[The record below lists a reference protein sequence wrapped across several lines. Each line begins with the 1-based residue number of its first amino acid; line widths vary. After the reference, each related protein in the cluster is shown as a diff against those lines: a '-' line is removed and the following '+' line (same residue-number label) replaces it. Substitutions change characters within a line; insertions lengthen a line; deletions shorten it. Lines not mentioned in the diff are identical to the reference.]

1 VERVEP
7 GHTFDVPRTAL
18 LLTGSVKSLT
28 PLPADFSLAVQ
39 NPHRKSSAADLLWPS
54 NISSTWDGSGRPLVG
69 LPLEPAAGGQDAAS
83 SSHSSGSNTAAGAD
97 STNISVT
104 VHDAAAAAAAAAAA
118 GTPFSKAATAAD
130 AGHTEEGSL
139 MQLVAPAELPPG
151 EFQCMTQAMLLQVSA
166 TLHTC
171 SLVLQHGIC
180 SQHCRLLP

>member
-1 VERVEP
+1 MERVEP

-39 NPHRKSSAADLLWPS
+39 NPNRKSSAADLLWPS

-69 LPLEPAAGGQDAAS
+69 LPLEHAAGGQDAAS
-83 SSHSSGSNTAAGAD
+83 SSHSSSGSNTAAGAD

-104 VHDAAAAAAAAAAA
+104 VHDAADAAAAA